1 MRGANG
7 IRTTGGGRWR
17 RPARMLLVAVGLL
30 ILGQLVPAN
39 ASAAPAS
46 GLRYVG
52 LLPSPLAGPKS
63 VGQDCNIAQIDPAG
77 RRLYVLCTNFGFPKA
92 YLTEYDISKRIP
104 VPIRSVPALPSA
116 DIPGSISPYD
126 TAFDGSR
133 HRLLLLATNNTG
145 ASVVH
150 VIDLAS
156 LKQTGSWDLS
166 RVAPGFAALGMT
178 YAPRDGRVYLVGD
191 LSGSPALASGVLG
204 SKVIG
209 PATSVVALDARTGKL
224 AWIRPVPQCQQV
236 LLTLGTGALIARSSF
251 RPALYFFCSTG
262 GSLPPLSPYP
272 GEAGVVRLT
281 ITRTTSENK
290 ALHFPVVFFPI
301 SGSYTNGNQTGIAAF
316 DPGSDR
322 LFAQSLAD
330 SNPGAWVFDGRMS
343 AWVGFI
349 AAPHSDDFYLGID
362 CASGHY
368 YMGGDASTSKA
379 WVLVS
384 DSRVTPVPQ

>member
-7 IRTTGGGRWR
+7 IRTTGDGRWR
-17 RPARMLLVAVGLL
+17 RSARMLLVAVGLL

-166 RVAPGFAALGMT
+166 RVAPGFA
-178 YAPRDGRVYLVGD
+178 
-191 LSGSPALASGVLG
+191 
-204 SKVIG
+204 VI
-209 PATSVVALDARTGKL
+209 
-224 AWIRPVPQCQQV
+224 
-236 LLTLGTGALIARSSF
+236 
-251 RPALYFFCSTG
+251 
-262 GSLPPLSPYP
+262 
-272 GEAGVVRLT
+272 
-281 ITRTTSENK
+281 
-290 ALHFPVVFFPI
+290 
-301 SGSYTNGNQTGIAAF
+301 
-316 DPGSDR
+316 
-322 LFAQSLAD
+322 
-330 SNPGAWVFDGRMS
+330 S
-343 AWVGFI
+343 A
-349 AAPHSDDFYLGID
+349 
-362 CASGHY
+362 
-368 YMGGDASTSKA
+368 
-379 WVLVS
+379 
-384 DSRVTPVPQ
+384 